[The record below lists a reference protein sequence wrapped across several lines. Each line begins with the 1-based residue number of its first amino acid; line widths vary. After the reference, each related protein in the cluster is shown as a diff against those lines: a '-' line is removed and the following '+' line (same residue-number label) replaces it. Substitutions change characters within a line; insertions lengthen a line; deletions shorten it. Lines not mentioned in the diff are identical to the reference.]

1 MRKFLIA
8 AVAAVTVIAVP
19 TVASA
24 QTPAATM
31 DVKVTPTKAG
41 KKKKP
46 KNSTINLSIEN
57 TATNRTMS
65 KLTITTSKTF
75 KLSTKGLTKCD
86 RANLDP
92 STGGGPS
99 SCPKASIVGKGTA
112 TALLGVTSPT
122 PSPLEFDV
130 TPVVTG
136 AKNIDF
142 YLAEKNT
149 GVNVLAPGT
158 ISGRKLT
165 IEVPAA
171 AQQPVPGVY
180 AGLVSLETTMK
191 AKKGKN
197 YLASTNGCK
206 GKKHPFSATLTF
218 VPNGSDTT
226 GGDVKTSANAKCKK

>member
-1 MRKFLIA
+1 LRKFLITA
-8 AVAAVTVIAVP
+8 VVAVTAIAVAAPI
-19 TVASA
+19 ASA
-24 QTPAATM
+24 QAPAKM
-31 DVKVTPTKAG
+31 SVKVTPTNAG
-41 KKKKP
+41 TKKKP
-46 KNSTINLSIEN
+46 KNSTIKLSIEN

-65 KLTITTSKTF
+65 KLTITTAKSF
-75 KLSTKGLTKCD
+75 KLSTKGLTKCN
-86 RANLDP
+86 RAALDP

-99 SCPKASIVGKGTA
+99 ACPKASIVGKGTA

-122 PSPLEFDV
+122 PSDLEFDV

-165 IEVPAA
+165 IEVPEA
-171 AQQPVPGVY
+171 AQQPVPGVF
-180 AGLVSLETTMK
+180 AGLVSLETTLK

-197 YLASTNGCK
+197 YLASTSGCK
-206 GKKHPFSATLTF
+206 AKKHPFSATLTF

-226 GGDVKTSANAKCKK
+226 GGTVNAKANAKCSK

>member
-1 MRKFLIA
+1 MKKYLVAALAAVI
-8 AVAAVTVIAVP
+8 AVAAVG
-19 TVASA
+19 VASA
-24 QTPAATM
+24 QTPAANM
-31 DVKVTPTKAG
+31 KVKVTPTKVG
-41 KKKKP
+41 TKKKP

-65 KLTITTSKTF
+65 KLTITTAKSF

-86 RANLDP
+86 RAKLDP
-92 STGGGPS
+92 STGGGPDA
-99 SCPKASIVGKGTA
+99 CPKASIVGKGIA

-122 PSPLEFDV
+122 PSDLEFDV

-136 AKNIDF
+136 PKNLDF
-142 YLAEKNT
+142 YLAERNT

-180 AGLVSLETTMK
+180 AGLVSLETTLK

-206 GKKHPFSATLTF
+206 AKKHPFSAKLTF

-226 GGDVKTSANAKCKK
+226 GGTVDTKATASCKK